1 MACFQDGNLVD
12 IRRWFWGTK
21 YWPDSRR
28 QGLTAVVN
36 GARGKVVQNSPER
49 HENVQRLSR
58 KNDVKRLFEAGRVSL
73 RFDSLFTIMPQFL
86 RRDFMN
92 AAAGLLRADGRRKDQ
107 LRPVKV
113 TRNFIKHAE
122 GSVLIEMGDTKVICT
137 ASVEE
142 KVPPFLKGKGSGW
155 VTAEY
160 AMLPRATHDRS
171 PREAVKGRQGGRTL
185 EIQRLVGRALRAVT
199 ELPQLGERSIWI
211 DCDVIQADG
220 GTRTASIT
228 GAFIALADAMAI
240 LKSRGLIKKRPLTD
254 YLAAISVGKV
264 GGEILVDLAYN
275 EDSTAEVDL
284 NLVMTGKGQ
293 FVEIQGTAEK
303 TPFAKQDMD
312 GFLAQGWGA
321 IQTLTAL
328 QRDLIGALD

>member
-1 MACFQDGNLVD
+1 MSVG
-12 IRRWFWGTK
+12 
-21 YWPDSRR
+21 
-28 QGLTAVVN
+28 
-36 GARGKVVQNSPER
+36 
-49 HENVQRLSR
+49 
-58 KNDVKRLFEAGRVSL
+58 
-73 RFDSLFTIMPQFL
+73 
-86 RRDFMN
+86 
-92 AAAGLLRADGRRKDQ
+92 AGLLRVDGRRKDQ
-107 LRPVKV
+107 LRPVKI

-142 KVPPFLKGKGSGW
+142 KVPPFLKGKGTGW

-160 AMLPRATHDRS
+160 SMLPRATHDRS
-171 PREAVKGRQGGRTL
+171 PREAVKGKQGGRTL
-185 EIQRLVGRALRAVT
+185 EIQRLVGRSLRAVT
-199 ELPQLGERSIWI
+199 DMTQLGERSIWI

-228 GAFIALADAMAI
+228 GSFIALADALTT
-240 LKSRGLIKKRPLTD
+240 LKTHGVIKKRPLSD
-254 YLAAISVGKV
+254 YLAAISIGIV
-264 GGEILVDLAYN
+264 GGEILVDLAYS
-275 EDSTAEVDL
+275 EDSMAEVDM

-312 GFLAQGWGA
+312 GFLAQGWSA

-328 QRDLIGALD
+328 QRDLIGTLE